1 MQSLHVT
8 TRTPRQQIT
17 AVLDLYDRKALGQIV
32 IDGESRGGGRTL
44 NNDFWDSSSIII
56 NFYLCCILSG
66 PVLDNFSS
74 ASGLYSVTRLSV
86 LLMIL

>member
-8 TRTPRQQIT
+8 TRTPQQQIT

-44 NNDFWDSSSIII
+44 NNDFWDSLST
-56 NFYLCCILSG
+56 FTFVVYYLVQFWITLVQHLACIVLHGYQCC
-66 PVLDNFSS
+66 
-74 ASGLYSVTRLSV
+74 
-86 LLMIL
+86 

>member
-32 IDGESRGGGRTL
+32 IDGESRGGGRES
-44 NNDFWDSSSIII
+44 W
-56 NFYLCCILSG
+56 
-66 PVLDNFSS
+66 V
-74 ASGLYSVTRLSV
+74 AVK
-86 LLMIL
+86 